1 MNLSSYVHRWRVGAA
16 AMALMLAAGCGVLPP
31 KAAPPPAFFTL
42 DGTLA
47 DAEAAVKP
55 DRDPAMV
62 ASAPTLIVNPP
73 QAGAG
78 FDHRRIVYVRR
89 ARQLETF
96 ADSEWVDTPARMLA
110 PLIVAALDS
119 GGAFRAVVST
129 PSTAA
134 GDLRLDTE
142 IVRLQ
147 HEFGAL
153 PSRVRFTLRA
163 TITDNRSR
171 LVLAQHDFDEA
182 VPAASED
189 TYGGVVAAHRATR
202 KVLVALADFCNET
215 ARNWRRPPSAAAPG
229 R

>member
-1 MNLSSYVHRWRVGAA
+1 MNPSSFMRRWRVGAT
-16 AMALMLAAGCGVLPP
+16 AMTLLLATGCGVLPP
-31 KAAPPPAFFTL
+31 KSPPPPAFFTL

-47 DAEAAVKP
+47 DSAFSAKT
-55 DRDPAMV
+55 DRDPATMV

-78 FDHRRIVYVRR
+78 FDHRGIVYVRR
-89 ARQLETF
+89 AQQLETF
-96 ADSEWVDTPARMLA
+96 ADSKWVDTPARMLA
-110 PLIVAALDS
+110 PLIVAAVDR

-163 TITDNRSR
+163 TITDNLSR
-171 LVLAQHDFDEA
+171 RVLARRDFDET
-182 VPAASED
+182 VTAASED
-189 TYGGVVAAHRATR
+189 AYGGVVAAHRATH
-202 KVLVALADFCNET
+202 KVLVSLADFCEET
-215 ARNWRRPPSAAAPG
+215 ARNWRR
-229 R
+229 

>member
-1 MNLSSYVHRWRVGAA
+1 MNPSSFLRRWRVVAA
-16 AMALMLAAGCGVLPP
+16 AMALMLAVGCGVLPP

-47 DAEAAVKP
+47 DAGDAVKR
-55 DRDPAMV
+55 DRHPATML
-62 ASAPTLIVNPP
+62 ASAPTLIVNSP

-78 FDHRRIVYVRR
+78 FDHRRIVYVRK

-119 GGAFRAVVST
+119 GGAYRAVVST

-171 LVLAQHDFDEA
+171 RVLAQHDFDET

-189 TYGGVVAAHRATR
+189 SYGGVVAAHRATR

-215 ARNWRRPPSAAAPG
+215 ARNWRRP
-229 R
+229 